1 MARYVPEQPNV
12 YQGKQ
17 IIINS
22 DRVLFNAKNDSIL
35 LFADKSIGLNTQ
47 GSINID
53 NKGLFV
59 INSQGEIYLGLKK
72 GKDPIPTE
80 PALLGDKTEAYL
92 IRIIRL
98 IQDLVL
104 FLAAEYKVTVP
115 LVGISAPG
123 PNDISSLISTI
134 NTLIEEGLTSA
145 KSKKVKLV

>member
-1 MARYVPEQPNV
+1 MAYVPAQPNV

-17 IIINS
+17 IVINS

-59 INSQGEIYLGLKK
+59 VNSKDEIYLGLKL
-72 GKDPIPTE
+72 GKVPTE
-80 PALLGDKTEAYL
+80 PALLGNKTDAYL
-92 IRIIRL
+92 QDMLNL

-115 LVGISAPG
+115 MVGVSAPG
-123 PNDISSLISTI
+123 PNDIGSFIQKISY
-134 NTLIEEGLTSA
+134 LKSEGRLNDI